1 MRVVLGNRHAV
12 HKVRQGREDGSIDE
26 VVEPL
31 PKGKRATIID
41 FPDGTTLGRAF
52 VDVTHPQGV
61 WASHTTEGATP
72 AWVASDSPGLAALLA
87 EHFGDIE
94 IRDLEEN

>member
-12 HKVRQGREDGSIDE
+12 HGVNRDGE
-26 VVEPL
+26 TVTEPM
-31 PKGKRATIID
+31 PRGKRATVVD
-41 FPDGTTLGRAF
+41 FPDDTTLGDAF
-52 VDVTHPQGV
+52 TTVTHPQGV
-61 WASHTTEGATP
+61 WAKHATEGAAP

-94 IRDLEEN
+94 TRDLEEN